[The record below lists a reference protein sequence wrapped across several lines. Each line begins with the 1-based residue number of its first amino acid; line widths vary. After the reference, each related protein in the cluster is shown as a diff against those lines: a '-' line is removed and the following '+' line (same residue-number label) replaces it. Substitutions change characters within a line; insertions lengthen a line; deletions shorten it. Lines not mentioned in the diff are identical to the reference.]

1 MKKIVF
7 FFFVPLLLAGC
18 SGNDKTIEVYDVLDD
33 AEKRVEVR
41 EILDSNEDIYSGTAI
56 FVNNDLLVAVQA
68 KPWLDYKKGKI
79 EKELTNQFEEQFSQ
93 FDVLVSADYK
103 LYWEANKLLN
113 EEDSKKVEDQV
124 KKLKELE
131 KEET

>member
-1 MKKIVF
+1 MKKIAF

-18 SGNDKTIEVYDVLDD
+18 SDNDKTIEVYDVLDD

-68 KPWLDYKKGKI
+68 KPWLDYKKEKI
-79 EKELTNQFEEQFSQ
+79 EKELTEQFEEQFSQ
-93 FDVLVSADYK
+93 LDVLVSADYK
-103 LYWEANKLLN
+103 LFWEANKLIN

>member
-1 MKKIVF
+1 LKKRTF
-7 FFFVPLLLAGC
+7 FFFVPILLAGC

-93 FDVLVSADYK
+93 LDVLVSADYK
-103 LYWEANKLLN
+103 LFWEANKLIN

>member
-1 MKKIVF
+1 MKKIAS

-18 SGNDKTIEVYDVLDD
+18 SDNDKTIEVYDVLDD

-41 EILDSNEDIYSGTAI
+41 EILDSNKDIYSGTAI

-68 KPWLDYKKGKI
+68 KPWLDYKKEKI
-79 EKELTNQFEEQFSQ
+79 EKELTEQFEEQFSQ
-93 FDVLVSADYK
+93 LDVLVSADYK
-103 LYWEANKLLN
+103 LFWEANKLIN